1 MLTAELIRVRV
12 NKERELQ
19 PSFLDVTKPANIER
33 ADELVEI
40 FRGAQARGLTLGELR
55 VEVEDLIGD
64 GIDVKVVRGLA
75 KVLEDVAE
83 WTAEPAVPSDELR
96 RRLFERVGPTPSIER
111 ANEVWAELAVMY
123 ERPVE
128 ELRRALFGDRK
139 DEQTLRAFD
148 VPDGAWLLHR
158 YNVSLVQSV
167 LLRCQELTV
176 TLEGPS
182 PERLQQLYR
191 AVKFHGLMVR
201 VTPAEG
207 GWRFQLD
214 GPTSL
219 LQHSTRY
226 GMALASWLPT
236 LLLQTC
242 PWRLEAEIRWG
253 VRKVR
258 HTLNLSSETGLRP
271 YTRDQG
277 AYVTRVEEWF
287 QERFLA
293 LESPWTLSRGGEPLR
308 LTGQELL
315 FPCFTFTQGE
325 RVAHLEI
332 VGFWRKDWLKRR
344 LTALKGASSAKL
356 VLAVSSRL
364 DAAKGGIEGFKGQI
378 IPFKE
383 VVPAKDV
390 LAAIERL
397 APPIIPSKT
406 PPSEEGAPRGRTPKP
421 RRAPRA

>member
-1 MLTAELIRVRV
+1 V
-12 NKERELQ
+12 
-19 PSFLDVTKPANIER
+19 
-33 ADELVEI
+33 
-40 FRGAQARGLTLGELR
+40 
-55 VEVEDLIGD
+55 
-64 GIDVKVVRGLA
+64 
-75 KVLEDVAE
+75 
-83 WTAEPAVPSDELR
+83 
-96 RRLFERVGPTPSIER
+96 
-111 ANEVWAELAVMY
+111 Y

-191 AVKFHGLMVR
+191 AVKFHSLMVR

-293 LESPWTLSRGGEPLR
+293 LESPWTLSRGGEPVR

-397 APPIIPSKT
+397 APPIIAVQDAPIRRRSPPWAHPQAPPRSARMSWPRRWAAPPTSTRRRAT
-406 PPSEEGAPRGRTPKP
+406 PCS
-421 RRAPRA
+421 RRAPSPRAGRAAATAADTARTRPKNSVGRGVRALADGLSNFSCHHI